1 MSPKPREDCD
11 RVTASQEYAR
21 RFSGAVGAYFL
32 QVQTARTLELMA
44 PWPGARVL
52 DVGGGHAQLAPPL
65 VQAGFQVTVAGSD
78 ASCAQRLERLLA
90 PDSYEFQA
98 VDLMDLPWP
107 EQSFDL
113 VLSYRMLTH
122 VADPA
127 GYAAQLCRL
136 AKRAV
141 LVDYPAKRSFNL
153 LADSLFQAKQ
163 SLDANQH
170 TRPFVSFWDAEVE
183 ALFTA
188 QGFGNPTR
196 RRQHFW
202 PMAPAPGP
210 GLGRLH
216 QDRRGPGPGPG
227 AHRPAGFAGDSPDG
241 APA

>member
-32 QVQTARTLELMA
+32 QVQTARTLELVA
-44 PWPGARVL
+44 DWPGAKVL

-65 VQAGFQVTVAGSD
+65 VQAGYQVTVAGSD

-98 VDLMDLPWP
+98 VDLIDLPWP

-136 AKRAV
+136 ARRAV
-141 LVDYPAKRSFNL
+141 LVDYPAKQSFNL
-153 LADSLFQAKQ
+153 VADSLFQAKQ

-170 TRPFVSFWDAEVE
+170 TRPFVSFWDSEVE

-202 PMAPAPGP
+202 PMALHRALGSGGFTKTAEGLAR
-210 GLGRLH
+210 GLGLTALLGSPVILRIERL
-216 QDRRGPGPGPG
+216 P
-227 AHRPAGFAGDSPDG
+227 
-241 APA
+241 